1 MGRTVFWMNVSMDL
15 RIEHEPN
22 EQGGGS
28 WLRIGDAL
36 HRAFNERAA
45 RLAMMFQA
53 RVTYEIMEGFWPAA
67 ASDASLPDFM
77 REYGR
82 IWVEKAKVLISNS
95 RREAGHNTRIVGGP
109 DAMGELARLREQAQ
123 GDIGVGGA
131 NLATQLKRHGLL
143 DELLLFVHPVILG
156 TGRPLFDDDTVVQC
170 DLLEQASF
178 PEGVVMHRYAVQTGD
193 APGVRKV
200 DVRS

>member
-15 RIEHEPN
+15 RIEHRPN

-28 WLRIGDAL
+28 WLRIGGEL
-36 HRAFNERAA
+36 HRAFNERTA
-45 RLAMMFQA
+45 RLAMMVQA
-53 RVTYEIMEGFWPAA
+53 RVTYEIMEGFWPSA
-67 ASDASLPDFM
+67 ASDESLPDYM

-82 IWVEKAKVLISNS
+82 IWTEKPKVLVSNT
-95 RREAGHNTRIVGGP
+95 RREAGHNTRIVGGS
-109 DAMGELARLREQAQ
+109 DAMGELAQLREETQ

-170 DLLEQASF
+170 DLLEQATF
-178 PEGVVMHRYAVQTGD
+178 PEGVVMHRYAVRND
-193 APGVRKV
+193 SAPAG
-200 DVRS
+200 